1 MAELSPEQV
10 TRIEQGIVRSPYGK
24 LLGVELGELA
34 DPLDQRP
41 EGWRV
46 SDRSSFILVR
56 LSRDKAARRYLV

>member
-34 DPLDQRP
+34 ED
-41 EGWRV
+41 RV
-46 SDRSSFILVR
+46 SVR
-56 LSRDKAARRYLV
+56 MPYRPDNIAINRVLPAVNAPCPT